1 MKERQGVGRMEEG
14 GPAVPGRPED
24 PEVLRRILEALP
36 SVRYG
41 QGQIII
47 QDARVGQSD
56 TTEKARL
63 V

>member
-1 MKERQGVGRMEEG
+1 MEEG